1 MTFYRLE
8 TRVRQQ
14 PGMAII
20 DLHGD
25 IDGSA
30 EQVLTDAYD
39 KAERQDP
46 ADIVLNFAGVNY
58 INSKGIALLVV
69 LLRRA
74 IRSGRRL
81 LACALS
87 DHYQEIFQITRLADY
102 ITICTDEERALAKIR
117 SHDKVLGATV
127 HRHHLKTP

>member
-39 KAERQDP
+39 EAERLDP

-117 SHDKVLGATV
+117 SHDRVLGATV
-127 HRHHLKTP
+127 HRHHLRTP